1 MEQFNRQANNSGEN
15 AEAVVKT
22 VTEELQ
28 RLHDNLIFTFQED
41 LKRLQGDKYR
51 LQDEIRQLQAEK
63 DQLQQVK
70 EVTQQQALVRQ
81 LSQVLANHISSQLQD
96 QMALLI
102 HQAMEQRPVDDSNYS
117 ATDKVISSLDDSIT
131 LTLNSLKK
139 ELSNHQSHV
148 SLQLSRMTAQQQEGE
163 ILLAELVNRL
173 RMQLQETVREVSYQ
187 PPTTITHTHT
197 NPTPTTPIATFTPSV
212 SEEEISPKSDITQQD
227 YWAISEDDSPIEN
240 ELSDKPWKSP
250 GYSLWDRNKESD
262 LTEGKRQRN
271 NRPWRLPVNLLSF
284 FKLRDTGTQRTQRTQ
299 RTQSKTSLLS
309 PTQMGLLFVVLST
322 VASALYY
329 VVIKIIFNERS
340 DILGAYQVNRL
351 LLPTLGNSLLILML
365 RMLVAVPLMLI
376 LAPVMHRRVWQD
388 IQKLIESFNDKS
400 SSSSKANKRVV
411 WLSALSGVFLFLSQI
426 LIYLALGQIS
436 TGMATTLFFVYPV
449 VAGLLSW
456 FLFRERP
463 TTWTSVASAVI
474 CFGALLVLIGAAT
487 TGTSSLVGFI
497 AVASGVAFA
506 FYIIFSR
513 VCAPKLHPVT
523 FTVINFTSM
532 LVLSFMGLII
542 PLPKSWS
549 LQLQQSNLLGL
560 FLSALILGVLTSVS
574 YFLNNLGVRYYGAT
588 RSAIVGASIPA
599 LTVIFAGF
607 MIQESLEV
615 LQVLGV
621 LLVTFAAAAL
631 GFEKIRKS

>member
-1 MEQFNRQANNSGEN
+1 MEQFNRQAGNSGEN
-15 AEAVVKT
+15 VEAVVKT

-28 RLHDNLIFTFQED
+28 RLHENLLLTFQED

-102 HQAMEQRPVDDSNYS
+102 HQAMEQRPVDDGNYN

-139 ELSNHQSHV
+139 ELSNYQNHV

-163 ILLAELVNRL
+163 IILAELVNRL
-173 RMQLQETVREVSYQ
+173 RRQLQQTGGEVSYQ
-187 PPTTITHTHT
+187 PATTVI
-197 NPTPTTPIATFTPSV
+197 PTPTTPIATFTPSV
-212 SEEEISPKSDITQQD
+212 SEEEIPSKPDITQQD
-227 YWAISEDDSPIEN
+227 YWSISEEDLPIDSD
-240 ELSDKPWKSP
+240 LSSKPWQSP
-250 GYSLWDRNKESD
+250 GYGLWDRNKESE
-262 LTEGKRQRN
+262 EGKRQKN
-271 NRPWRLPVNLLSF
+271 NRPWRIPSLSSF
-284 FKLRDTGTQRTQRTQ
+284 FKLEESGTQS
-299 RTQSKTSLLS
+299 TQSQTSLLS
-309 PTQMGLLFVVLST
+309 PNQMGLLFVILST
-322 VASALYY
+322 IASALYY

-340 DILGAYQVNRL
+340 DILGTYQVDRL
-351 LLPTLGNSLLILML
+351 LPPTLGNSLLILML

-376 LAPVMHRRVWQD
+376 LAPIMHRRVWQD
-388 IQKLIESFNDKS
+388 IQKLIESFKDKS
-400 SSSSKANKRVV
+400 SSSSKANKRVL

-463 TTWTSVASAVI
+463 STWTSVASAII
-474 CFGALLVLIGAAT
+474 CFGSLLVLIGAAS

-506 FYIIFSR
+506 FYVIFSR

-532 LVLSFMGLII
+532 LVLSFVGLII
-542 PLPKSWS
+542 PLPQSWS
-549 LQLQQSNLLGL
+549 LQLQQSNLSGL
-560 FLSALILGVLTSVS
+560 FVSALILGVLTAVS
-574 YFLNNLGVRYYGAT
+574 YFLNNLGVRYYGAMK
-588 RSAIVGASIPA
+588 SAIVGASIPA

-607 MIQESLEV
+607 MIQESLQI
-615 LQVLGV
+615 LQMLGV

-631 GFEKIRKS
+631 GFEKMRKT

>member
-1 MEQFNRQANNSGEN
+1 MEQFNRQAGNSSEN
-15 AEAVVKT
+15 VEAVVKT

-28 RLHDNLIFTFQED
+28 RLHENLLLTFQED

-102 HQAMEQRPVDDSNYS
+102 HQAMEQRPVDDGNYD

-139 ELSNHQSHV
+139 ELSNYQNHV

-163 ILLAELVNRL
+163 IILAELVNRL
-173 RMQLQETVREVSYQ
+173 RMQLQQTGREVYQ
-187 PPTTITHTHT
+187 PTTTFTA
-197 NPTPTTPIATFTPSV
+197 TPTTPIATFTPSV
-212 SEEEISPKSDITQQD
+212 SEEEIPSKLDITQQD
-227 YWAISEDDSPIEN
+227 YWSISEDDSPIEN
-240 ELSDKPWKSP
+240 DLSSKPWKSP
-250 GYSLWDRNKESD
+250 GYGLWDRNKESEED
-262 LTEGKRQRN
+262 KRKKN
-271 NRPWRLPVNLLSF
+271 NRPWRLPISLSSF
-284 FKLRDTGTQRTQRTQ
+284 LKLGESGTQS
-299 RTQSKTSLLS
+299 TQSQTSLLS
-309 PTQMGLLFVVLST
+309 PTQMGLLFVILST

-329 VVIKIIFNERS
+329 VVIKIVFNERS
-340 DILGAYQVNRL
+340 DILGIYQVERL
-351 LLPTLGNSLLILML
+351 LPPTLGNSLLILML

-376 LAPVMHRRVWQD
+376 IAPIMHRRVWQD
-388 IQKLIESFNDKS
+388 IQKLIESFKDKS
-400 SSSSKANKRVV
+400 SSSSKANKRVL

-463 TTWTSVASAVI
+463 TTWTSIASAII
-474 CFGALLVLIGAAT
+474 CFGGLLVLIGAASS
-487 TGTSSLVGFI
+487 GTSSLVGFI

-506 FYIIFSR
+506 FYVIFSR

-523 FTVINFTSM
+523 FTVINFASM
-532 LVLSFMGLII
+532 LVLSFVGLII
-542 PLPKSWS
+542 PLPQSWS
-549 LQLQQSNLLGL
+549 LQLQQSNLSGL
-560 FLSALILGVLTSVS
+560 FVSALILGVLTAVS
-574 YFLNNLGVRYYGAT
+574 YFLNNLGVRYYGAMK
-588 RSAIVGASIPA
+588 SAIVGASIPA

-607 MIQESLEV
+607 MIQESLQI
-615 LQVLGV
+615 LQMLGV

-631 GFEKIRKS
+631 GFEKMRKT